1 MIIPETPI
9 RRRHPALRGV
19 DALLKLALVA
29 ELAFALW
36 NAAWLAVAAVTGIL
50 AVILLPHLLR
60 RKFRL
65 VFPYE
70 LEILASVVAFA
81 ALLLGEVRGYY
92 TTYPWWDSVLHA
104 SSGLLLGIFGF
115 LLVYALNENDA
126 IGVDMK
132 PGFVAFFAFLFAL
145 GVGTVWE
152 LFEFAM
158 DQLAGTNMQKP
169 MWGDPSGL
177 TDTMWDLIL
186 DGAGALVISLLGYA
200 YLKTPARD
208 SFLEKWIL
216 AFIAHNPRLFVKK
229 RGREVSENTEGK

>member
-1 MIIPETPI
+1 MNTPATPLP
-9 RRRHPALRGV
+9 RRHPVLRGI
-19 DALLKLALVA
+19 DAVLKLALVA
-29 ELAFALW
+29 ELAFAAW
-36 NAAWLAVAAVTGIL
+36 NAAWLTAAAVVGIL

-70 LEILASVVAFA
+70 LELLAIVFAFA
-81 ALLLGEVRGYY
+81 ALFLGEVRGYY
-92 TTYPWWDSVLHA
+92 TAYPWWDSLLHA

-115 LLVYALNENDA
+115 LLVYAMNENDT
-126 IGVDMK
+126 IGVNMK

-152 LFEFAM
+152 IFEFAM
-158 DQLAGTNMQKP
+158 DRLAGTNMQKP

-186 DGAGALVISLLGYA
+186 DATGALVISLLGYA

-216 AFIAHNPRLFVKK
+216 SFIEHNPRLFG
-229 RGREVSENTEGK
+229 RAAREVSENGGGK